1 MRANAGVAS
10 RARCAQAAVLATA
23 IMKFS
28 RLAVCLAALCAV
40 APAQVKSQEQ
50 LVAMREEKL
59 SKTVFGRAEWTADF
73 AAAKNQAA
81 DTGKPILAYFTRSY
95 AQCGPC
101 DAIESGLLSSPEFV
115 EFAKSVVLFVH
126 CTSHVEGDAN
136 PHLLREKGFVSYP
149 TLCFMDADGNVT
161 VRAPQRDVPGLA
173 AVASRLGELEQLR
186 ELAGEGDED
195 AIRRLLLC
203 EVELGMLTRVQ
214 ILERRKNVELDEA
227 EGARIEQALVD
238 LEVRELRTKTRE
250 LGVDAVS
257 DKIAEL
263 ARAGRRPSPDGA
275 QFFWQMALNHA
286 AKNGD
291 AALGQL
297 AFDTLSDQ
305 KSPPQLRER
314 NRVLLEQAKAG
325 KK

>member
-1 MRANAGVAS
+1 
-10 RARCAQAAVLATA
+10 
-23 IMKFS
+23 
-28 RLAVCLAALCAV
+28 
-40 APAQVKSQEQ
+40 
-50 LVAMREEKL
+50 MREEKL

-161 VRAPQRDVPGLA
+161 VRAPQRDVAGLA

-203 EVELGMLTRVQ
+203 EVELGMLTRAQ

>member
-1 MRANAGVAS
+1 MRSNAGVAS

-81 DTGKPILAYFTRSY
+81 ETSKPILAYFTRSY

-161 VRAPQRDVPGLA
+161 VRAPQRDVAGLA

-203 EVELGMLTRVQ
+203 EVELGMLTRAQ